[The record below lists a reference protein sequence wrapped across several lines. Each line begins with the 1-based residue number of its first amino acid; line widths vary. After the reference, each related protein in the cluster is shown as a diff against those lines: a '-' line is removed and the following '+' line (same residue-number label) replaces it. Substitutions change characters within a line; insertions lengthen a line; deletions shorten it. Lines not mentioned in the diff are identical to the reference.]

1 MSYSELLGWKDY
13 LSNNPTIQEMQM
25 ALLLH
30 MQAGKLGVNANLE
43 DFIYS
48 KPTKTTSEL
57 TEDIINEIAGVNNE

>member
-13 LSNNPTIQEMQM
+13 FSSNPTIQEMQM

-48 KPTKTTSEL
+48 KPIETTREL

>member
-1 MSYSELLGWKDY
+1 MSHSELLGWKDY
-13 LSNNPTIQEMQM
+13 FSNNPTIQEMQM

-57 TEDIINEIAGVNNE
+57 TEDIINEIAGVSNE